1 MLNKCNGY
9 SKKKQIIK
17 IISTVLN
24 TPVKNLKDN
33 LKLGDLVQWDSL
45 AQINIY
51 LKLKKK
57 YKKDVSL
64 EKLSKTKSVKEWV
77 NLFS

>member
-1 MLNKCNGY
+1 MNT
-9 SKKKQIIK
+9 SKKKQILK

-24 TPVKNLKDN
+24 TPAKNLKDN
-33 LKLGDLVQWDSL
+33 FKVGDLVQWDSL

-51 LKLKKK
+51 VTLKKK
-57 YKKDVSL
+57 YKKNVSL
-64 EKLSKTKSVKEWV
+64 EKLSKTKSIKDWV

>member
-1 MLNKCNGY
+1 MDTL
-9 SKKKQIIK
+9 KKKQIIK
-17 IISTVLN
+17 IISAVLN
-24 TPVKNLKDN
+24 TPAKNLKDN
-33 LKLGDLVQWDSL
+33 IKIGDLAQWDSL

-51 LKLKKK
+51 LTLKKK
-57 YKKDVSL
+57 YKKSISL